1 MSFDTDD
8 ILEVRDLEPPA
19 DSLPP
24 KRFREG
30 LHNYGGVRYFI
41 GRHPPPSCPR
51 GGGDDDDEDEVLT
64 HPLNTYSQPLLTQL
78 INTHSQRPLSTHPL
92 NTPSQHN
99 TPSNTTPSNQL
110 CAIYR
115 TTRMKMKMKMNLDI
129 TPTDTTQKG
138 FTRAKCSGH
147 RNRTSIMGYEPMNW
161 RKKG

>member
-78 INTHSQRPLSTHPL
+78 INIRHNLPLHTVISSYTLLLPPLFFYIGEPHPHYFILYYPLFSSPQANVVTSTQRNIGVTNSL
-92 NTPSQHN
+92 
-99 TPSNTTPSNQL
+99 
-110 CAIYR
+110 R
-115 TTRMKMKMKMNLDI
+115 
-129 TPTDTTQKG
+129 
-138 FTRAKCSGH
+138 
-147 RNRTSIMGYEPMNW
+147 
-161 RKKG
+161 